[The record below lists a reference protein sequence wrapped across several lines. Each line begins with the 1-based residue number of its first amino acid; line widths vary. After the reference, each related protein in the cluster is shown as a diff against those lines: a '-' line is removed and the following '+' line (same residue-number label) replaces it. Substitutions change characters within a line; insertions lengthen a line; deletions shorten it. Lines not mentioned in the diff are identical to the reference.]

1 MASIPV
7 ILWHS
12 SVSGENSQRPA
23 AMALGT
29 TAALPGA
36 PGPGAVGAWD
46 ALGALAAAG
55 LTRG

>member
-36 PGPGAVGAWD
+36 PRPGQVGAG
-46 ALGALAAAG
+46 GALTAAG